1 LFYQFGLDS
10 NMGKTLLIWGLF
22 FGILLSCTPKSKEEE
37 QGFDKLRGL
46 GEASLDLS
54 GKELSDLYCQ
64 ACHIKP
70 HPDLLDK
77 TTWKNSVLPDMRRRL
92 GLINAEDFG
101 AKVGED
107 NDAPPGIYSE
117 KTLITQ
123 ADWDKIQEYYLS
135 QAPDSLES
143 IPFDINLK
151 EDTGLFR
158 VRNPDF
164 HNKRPSL
171 TTLVRYH
178 PHEKLLYV
186 GDRLN
191 SLFRIDPIGMNV
203 LDSIRII
210 SPASDIRF
218 KDSGFELL
226 TMGVM
231 DPSNYAF
238 GRLEDYTLFEKKAPT
253 IFLDS
258 LRRPVH
264 LAFADLTQ
272 NGEDEII
279 ISFFGNHIGSLSWF
293 EKSETGYNEHIL
305 NPNPGAR
312 KTIVEDVNGDGLPD
326 VIAMMTQAKEGIYT
340 YINQGDGNFKQEIW
354 LEFDSVFGS
363 SDFDWEDM
371 DGDGFKDLV
380 VVNGD
385 NADLSPILKPYH
397 GLRIFSN
404 DSKNNFRE
412 SYFYPMHGASALLT
426 GDFDQD
432 GKMGVAVSSY
442 FPDKSASKVLNFL
455 LFQQTG
461 NGEFQVSS
469 IEELGKW
476 SWLVMEKAD
485 IDGDG
490 DLDIVLGSF
499 DFQTRF
505 SYPPKDWMPFVI
517 LENQSQ

>member
-1 LFYQFGLDS
+1 
-10 NMGKTLLIWGLF
+10 MGKGMGKQFLF
-22 FGILLSCTPKSKEEE
+22 WSLVFGFLGSCSQGSKVEKE
-37 QGFDKLRGL
+37 GFDKLQGL
-46 GEASLDLS
+46 GNTSLELS

-64 ACHIKP
+64 ACHVKP
-70 HPDLLDK
+70 DPALLDK
-77 TTWKNSVLPDMRRRL
+77 ATWKNGVLPDMRRRL

-117 KTLITQ
+117 IALVTQ
-123 ADWDKIQEYYLS
+123 KDWDKIQQYYIDL
-135 QAPDSLES
+135 APDSLEP
-143 IPFDINLK
+143 IPIDNNLK
-151 EDTGLFR
+151 ENTGLFT

-171 TTLVRYH
+171 TTLLRYN
-178 PHEKLLYV
+178 PNEKLLYV

-191 SLFRIDPIGMNV
+191 SLFRIDPIGMKI

-210 SPASDIRF
+210 SPASDISFRET
-218 KDSGFELL
+218 GFELL

-231 DPSNYAF
+231 DPSNFAF
-238 GRLEDYTLFEKKAPT
+238 GRLKEYGSFEKKHPT
-253 IFLDS
+253 ILMDS

-264 LAFADLTQ
+264 FTYADLTQ
-272 NGEDEII
+272 NGKEELIV
-279 ISFFGNHIGSLSWF
+279 SFFGNHIGHLSWF
-293 EKSETGYNEHIL
+293 EENDGGYEEHVL
-305 NPNPGAR
+305 NSLPGAR
-312 KTIVEDVNGDGLPD
+312 KTVVADVNGDRLPD
-326 VIAMMTQAKEGIYT
+326 IIAMMTQAKEGIYT
-340 YINQGDGNFKQEIW
+340 YINQGEGKFKQETW
-354 LEFDSVFGS
+354 LQFDAVFGS
-363 SDFDWEDM
+363 SDFEFEDM

-380 VVNGD
+380 IVNGD

-397 GLRIFSN
+397 GLRIFTN
-404 DSKNNFRE
+404 DGKNAFSE

-432 GKMGVAVSSY
+432 GRMGMAVSSY
-442 FPDKSASKVLNFL
+442 FPDKSGEKTLNFL

-461 NGEFQVSS
+461 SMEFQVSS

-485 IDGDG
+485 IDGDD
-490 DLDIVLGSF
+490 DLDIILGSF

-505 SYPPKDWMPFVI
+505 TFPAMDWMPFVI
-517 LENQSQ
+517 LENHIN